1 MSLIFTGNIR
11 KLLGEKDLTIAEF
24 AEAIDEKVSRVND
37 VLSGKQR
44 PPFDMVE
51 KILTTF
57 DVDANW
63 LITGKNISKKE
74 THKEGNYSDE
84 LDYEYIPM
92 YDVEVSAGNGTAAY
106 GVTDPAMHLAFRKD
120 WLKLRGL
127 FAKDLNCVVARG
139 DSMEPT
145 INSKDTLL
153 VDTSKTNP
161 RDGQIYVIRSSDV
174 LWVKRIQRQIDG
186 SLSLISDNPTYAPM
200 QLNLDDHPDI
210 QVIGQVVQI
219 SKDLN

>member
-1 MSLIFTGNIR
+1 MVNRCIGFVAADS
-11 KLLGEKDLTIAEF
+11 GE
-24 AEAIDEKVSRVND
+24 
-37 VLSGKQR
+37 
-44 PPFDMVE
+44 
-51 KILTTF
+51 
-57 DVDANW
+57 
-63 LITGKNISKKE
+63 
-74 THKEGNYSDE
+74 
-84 LDYEYIPM
+84 
-92 YDVEVSAGNGTAAY
+92 VEVAANLGGNTG
-106 GVTDPAMHLAFRKD
+106 GKLAFRKD
-120 WLKLRGL
+120 WLKSRGL

-153 VDTSKTNP
+153 VDTSKNNP

-219 SKDLN
+219 SKDLT